1 MELSEKVIREER
13 FYPVDHR
20 SLPMLVG
27 SQPREKVLNLLA
39 VKIVLDTILIPWFR
53 LYDIP

>member
-1 MELSEKVIREER
+1 MELSKKVVGEER
-13 FYPVDHR
+13 FDPVDHR

-39 VKIVLDTILIPWFR
+39 LKIALDTILIPWFG
-53 LYDIP
+53 LDDIP